1 MEYKRLLDNIDKFP
15 QDAVQ
20 SWLRTQDIYI
30 YPVIDKYND
39 NDKVTWQCE
48 VFVPYLRNYRIGK
61 SLSYEDAM
69 KVGIEEGIKI
79 LEDK

>member
-1 MEYKRLLDNIDKFP
+1 MKYKSLLNNIDKFP

-48 VFVPYLRNYRIGK
+48 IFVPYLRIYRVGNG
-61 SLSYEDAM
+61 LSYEEAM
-69 KVGIEEGIKI
+69 RLGINEGIKI

>member
-20 SWLRTQDIYI
+20 SWLRTQAIYI

-48 VFVPYLRNYRIGK
+48 VFVPYLRNYRIGNG
-61 SLSYEDAM
+61 LSYEDAM
-69 KVGIEEGIKI
+69 KLGIKEGIKI
-79 LEDK
+79 LEEK